1 MSWMISYPDLDE
13 DQKDFVDNQ
22 VNKDGNIWVQGFA
35 GSGKSVLLIHALRVK
50 LRDTLGAKCCI
61 VVFTHSLRDMFST
74 GINELDPGN
83 NEGLKNVPVIT
94 YHEFMK
100 NSENYDY
107 IFCDEV
113 QDIPAHVLA
122 AMKNRSKHVIVAG
135 DSNQSIY
142 ANTVNPSEIGTIIS
156 ARAFILNR
164 VYRLTRSIMAAVS
177 KMMPN
182 LDIFG
187 ARRDMTK
194 VDVQIRLRKCKDLQ
208 DEVKYTYDIA
218 LENAAEGDTS
228 VILLPFHDDIKYYIK
243 TLCEQYGLTDFTIP
257 NNQHGKPDYNYVNR
271 FLNEHNIKLEY
282 VGNNYGS
289 FQNAEKNRKVV
300 MMTYHSSKGMDFR
313 HVFLPFMNY
322 GTRISASPEISDETL
337 FMVALTRSN
346 RNLYL
351 TYSSTLHPL
360 VEKFKDV
367 CSEISDGS
375 LNQKESG
382 TIFGW

>member
-1 MSWMISYPDLDE
+1 MISYPKLDE

-22 VNKDGNIWVQGFA
+22 VNKEGNIWVQGFA

-50 LRDTLGAKCCI
+50 LRENPASKCCI

-74 GINELDPGN
+74 GINELDPDN

-100 NSENYDY
+100 NAENYDY

-113 QDIPAHVLA
+113 QDIPAHVLT

-142 ANTVNPSEIGTIIS
+142 SNTVNPSEIGTIIS

-164 VYRLTRSIMAAVS
+164 VYRLTRSIMTAVS
-177 KMMPN
+177 KMMPS

-208 DEVKYTYDIA
+208 DEVKYTYETA

-228 VILLPFHDDIKYYIK
+228 VILLPFHDDIIYYIK
-243 TLCEQYGLTDFTIP
+243 TLCEQHGLTDFVIP
-257 NNQHGKPDYNYVNR
+257 INKYGKPDYNTVNL
-271 FLNEHNIKLEY
+271 FLSDNNIKLEY

-289 FQNAEKNRKVV
+289 FQNAEKNRKVI

-313 HVFLPFMNY
+313 HVFLPFMNS
-322 GTRISASPEISDETL
+322 GTRISANPEISDETL

-346 RNLYL
+346 RNLYI
-351 TYSSTLHPL
+351 TYSGNLHPL
-360 VEKFKDV
+360 VDKFKDV
-367 CSEISDGS
+367 CSEISDNTFTQNNIGGII
-375 LNQKESG
+375 E
-382 TIFGW
+382 W